1 MIQDTRGA
9 TQLPSVFFV
18 WSGEEDIVCRE
29 DNQSGV
35 IVTVLTLLLL
45 LLLLIIIIIIII
57 IIMFH
62 LNDFLIHST
71 YPA

>member
-35 IVTVLTLLLL
+35 IVIVLTLLLL
-45 LLLLIIIIIIII
+45 NLIPILIMIMIIFIR
-57 IIMFH
+57 FH
-62 LNDFLIHST
+62 LNYFLFHSA
-71 YPA
+71 YPS